1 MEEVLGATLFDRR
14 RTGYVATVQGQELIP
29 LAERVE
35 LDVVGVARRVA
46 GHWQGHA
53 GDLRITTSDS
63 ILLYFL
69 TPVIASFKAQNPA
82 IKVEVIV
89 GNTALNLARGGIGY
103 CREGHRQAGRKSIR
117 PKSRQERLGAPFQT
131 ETE

>member
-1 MEEVLGATLFDRR
+1 MLRR
-14 RTGYVATVQGQELIP
+14 PPKSTRTGALFPYPALFRS
-29 LAERVE
+29 ERVE

-89 GNTALNLARGGIGY
+89 GNTALNLARG
-103 CREGHRQAGRKSIR
+103 ESEDRKST
-117 PKSRQERLGAPFQT
+117 RLNSSH
-131 ETE
+131 